1 MKRKACFVVLVFFLL
16 LHVLAAE
23 EGTESSYG
31 KMIKYGDKVDQSIEL
46 PLSFSLKDMQRYEF
60 GFTLDNAVSID
71 ENSNT
76 TPLTTLPLQRDE
88 EREAENSGDMI
99 IVSANFNVYWKIV
112 SGYHLKVKLSS
123 TGAFSAEGAEKT
135 INYRIENRS
144 SETQILPNNGDYTTA
159 VEIGDFSPDYD
170 SNPQKFYDSELV
182 YLEIYTV
189 DDITNDLF
197 NGNVSSYSTTLSL
210 TVEVIN

>member
-31 KMIKYGDKVDQSIEL
+31 KMIKYGDTVDQSIAL

-76 TPLTTLPLQRDE
+76 TSLTTLPLQRDE
-88 EREAENSGDMI
+88 EREAKNPGNI

-123 TGAFSAEGAEKT
+123 SGAFSAEGADKT
-135 INYRIENRS
+135 INYRIDNRA
-144 SETQILPNNGDYTTA
+144 SETQILPNNGSYTTA
-159 VEIGDFSPDYD
+159 VEIGDFTPDYD
-170 SNPQKFYDSELV
+170 SKPQIFYDSDLV

-189 DDITNDLF
+189 GNITEDLF
-197 NGNVSSYSTTLSL
+197 NNNVSSYSTTLSL

>member
-23 EGTESSYG
+23 EGTESYG
-31 KMIKYGDKVDQSIEL
+31 KMIMYGDTVDQSIAL

-88 EREAENSGDMI
+88 EREADPAAQNDI
-99 IVSANFNVYWKIV
+99 IVSAIFNVYWKIV

-123 TGAFSAEGAEKT
+123 SGAFSAEGAEEI
-135 INYRIENRS
+135 INYRIDNRA
-144 SETQILPNNGDYTTA
+144 SETQILPNNGSYTTA
-159 VEIGDFSPDYD
+159 VEIGDFSPDYA
-170 SNPQKFYDSELV
+170 SKPQIFYDSDLV

-189 DDITNDLF
+189 DKITEDLF

>member
-23 EGTESSYG
+23 EGTESYG
-31 KMIKYGDKVDQSIEL
+31 KMIKYGDTVDQSIAL

-123 TGAFSAEGAEKT
+123 TGAFSAEGADNT
-135 INYRIENRS
+135 INYRIENRA
-144 SETQILPNNGDYTTA
+144 SETQILPNNGSYTTA
-159 VEIGDFSPDYD
+159 VEIGDFTPDYD
-170 SNPQKFYDSELV
+170 SNPQKFYDSDLV

-189 DDITNDLF
+189 GNKMEDLF
-197 NGNVSSYSTTLSL
+197 NNNVSSYSTTLSL